1 MDIEQM
7 KIVAKQGKGKKY
19 GLGEDRPIRTV
30 NKNMKCPFEG
40 HLMQRK
46 KSGEKC
52 GGKAKQK
59 KYRSRRNE
67 GGRKRG

>member
-1 MDIEQM
+1 
-7 KIVAKQGKGKKY
+7 
-19 GLGEDRPIRTV
+19 
-30 NKNMKCPFEG
+30 MKCPFEG

-59 KYRSRRNE
+59 KGRSRNNE
-67 GGRKRG
+67 SGGKKG